1 MNVEIGIPAFAV
13 PRHANTL
20 QLPSYMI
27 KHLVNAPYQASFGS
41 VGTVLLGIL
50 LAGLFFASG
59 SASLAFLKFDRIV
72 GRMAF

>member
-1 MNVEIGIPAFAV
+1 LACPDGHMEDGNDSLSLQVFFDGIEQDQSSV
-13 PRHANTL
+13 T
-20 QLPSYMI
+20 S
-27 KHLVNAPYQASFGS
+27 QASFGS